1 MKAGRIFLMPT
12 LPDKQLQIV
21 LAHAGLIHAVVEACG
36 QRERHGDLEP
46 MLATAANHGW
56 VSLVAAIR
64 RILQGERD
72 TRLLSGLDE
81 EDRIIIETILR
92 GLQNPATLPDR
103 GSKPDPS
110 LAAPGLAGILHAA
123 ATGDAAA
130 LQMLGH
136 MAEQMLHAGGDLARL
151 SAILRRV
158 VNGERDADALSRG
171 MTPGGT
177 QLVISIL
184 EELGKL
190 QKH

>member
-1 MKAGRIFLMPT
+1 MGT
-12 LPDKQLQIV
+12 LPDKQQQIV
-21 LAHAGLIHAVVEACG
+21 LAHAGLIHAVVQACG
-36 QRERHGDLEP
+36 QRDRLTDLEP
-46 MLATAANHGW
+46 MLAAAASHGW
-56 VSLVAAIR
+56 GSLVAAIR

-72 TRLLSGLDE
+72 TRLLPGLDE
-81 EDRIIIETILR
+81 EDRVIVESILR

-103 GSKPDPS
+103 AAKPDPG
-110 LAAPGLAGILHAA
+110 LAAPGLAGMVHAA
-123 ATGDAAA
+123 ATGDTAA
-130 LQMLGH
+130 LQMLSH

-151 SAILRRV
+151 SAILRRL